1 MTILDKDT
9 QLIERAAA
17 LAGSQNK
24 LAKLLAIDSP
34 NLTQVKHGK
43 RPMNWRTRGR
53 LRVFTGEKP
62 AHAFIAAIADELED
76 SEEETE
82 KKAALELRA
91 ALAGIQPVRE
101 WRKR

>member
-1 MTILDKDT
+1 MPTLNKDT
-9 QLIERAAA
+9 QLIERAAL

-24 LAKLLAIDSP
+24 LAKMLEMDSP
-34 NLTQVKHGK
+34 SLTQIKHGK

-62 AHAFIAAIADELED
+62 AHAFMAAIADELED

-91 ALAGIQPVRE
+91 ALADVQQVSS